1 MRAGLVVSALVV
13 VVLAFAWGYFA
24 GRLDVFPGPEIR
36 ALSAGV
42 RDAAQPTPVAVQAPQ
57 RDSYWREKASFFA
70 TSGAHADVVMVGDS
84 ITDGG
89 EWGEMFP
96 GVSIANRGIDGD
108 TTDGVLERM
117 DGILAVHAKKAFV
130 MLGIN
135 DLSRGRDVE
144 AVFAD
149 YRKIIARLGQSGSRV
164 YVQST
169 LLCNQKLATAYSCSA
184 NSGKVVQLNE
194 RLARLASKE
203 VVFVDLNG
211 VLADA
216 GGLKAE
222 LTYDG
227 LHLNGQGYRL
237 WKGAIASYM
246 RPD

>member
-1 MRAGLVVSALVV
+1 MRARLVVPALVLV
-13 VVLAFAWGYFA
+13 FAWGYLA
-24 GRLDVFPGPEIR
+24 GRVGVFPGPQISALAAR
-36 ALSAGV
+36 AGAMP
-42 RDAAQPTPVAVQAPQ
+42 QPSQAVTQAPQ
-57 RDSYWREKASFFA
+57 RDSYWREKASFF
-70 TSGAHADVVMVGDS
+70 TTLGAHADVVMVGDS
-84 ITDGG
+84 ITDGAD
-89 EWGEMFP
+89 WDEMFP

-149 YRKIIARLGQSGSRV
+149 YRKIIERLEQSGARV

-169 LLCNQKLATAYSCSA
+169 LFCRGELAKAYSCAERSEQVA
-184 NSGKVVQLNE
+184 RLNE
-194 RLARLASKE
+194 RLAGLAAGQ
-203 VVFVDLNG
+203 VVFVDLNR